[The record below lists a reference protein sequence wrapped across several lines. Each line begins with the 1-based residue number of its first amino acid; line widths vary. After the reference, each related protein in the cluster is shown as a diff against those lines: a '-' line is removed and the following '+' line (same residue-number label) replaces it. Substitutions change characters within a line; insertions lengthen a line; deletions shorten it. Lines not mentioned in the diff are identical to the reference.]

1 LAAPR
6 IQRRVRADA
15 EQIPRLRA
23 AVAGFAAGLCGYSD
37 EARQA
42 IALAVTEACTN
53 VVRHA
58 YPETPGEL
66 FVEGWIDDDAQ
77 LTVVIID
84 NGIGLNGASTNA
96 GLGLGLHLMRELA
109 DAQMSSDH
117 HGTRVRLTFARR

>member
-15 EQIPRLRA
+15 AQIPRLRA
-23 AVAGFAAGLCGYSD
+23 AVASFAAERCGYSD

-66 FVEGWIDDDAQ
+66 ALEGWIDDDAQ

-84 NGIGLNGASTNA
+84 NGVGVNGASTDA
-96 GLGLGLHLMRELA
+96 GLGLGLYLMRELA
-109 DAQMSSDH
+109 DAQISSDH
-117 HGTRVRLTFARR
+117 HGTEVRLTFPRR